1 MIIDAL
7 WLEYDKDGSG
17 ALDRNEIVPLA
28 QAALS
33 QVGYKETLDKSV
45 CDAFFDQVD
54 KDGNGMVDKD
64 ELLRFMKSLM

>member
-1 MIIDAL
+1 M
-7 WLEYDKDGSG
+7 
-17 ALDRNEIVPLA
+17 PLA

-54 KDGNGMVDKD
+54 KDGNGMVDRD

>member
-7 WLEYDKDGSG
+7 WLAYDKDNSG

-33 QVGYKETLDKSV
+33 QVGYKETLDKAV

-54 KDGNGMVDKD
+54 KDGNGMVDKE